1 MAKMSKTQRIAV
13 LDFHNGV
20 TDKRYTMLVRS
31 ARTLDVMVAN
41 GWAVRVTARTG
52 NVTTAGLVAA
62 GVDMDAIET
71 EVHKENNR
79 READERAS
87 ILARH
92 AAEVRDLDHDEA
104 WNEHAERGHVDNRAE
119 IGAARTQR
127 LHGLVKIARSFTAAL
142 DILHAEALVEDFTR
156 RPFMV
161 RAHEISEAERKRAS
175 GSRGRTLPASDP
187 HSAAYREQAHDEALH
202 HVRKDCPAPLG
213 MCERCTS
220 PAAVRA
226 ARGDDSAYHCGRPWV
241 AEIQQCPRCG
251 LTADEHLSS

>member
-1 MAKMSKTQRIAV
+1 MAKMSKTQQENVRAAHANLNSNGRQIA
-13 LDFHNGV
+13 
-20 TDKRYTMLVRS
+20 TT
-31 ARTLDVMVAN
+31 ARGREYLWNN
-41 GWAVRVTARTG
+41 GWMAPNLRP
-52 NVTTAGLVAA
+52 TTAGLIAA

-71 EVHKENNR
+71 EAHKENNR

-92 AAEVRDLDHDEA
+92 AAEVRDLAHAEA
-104 WNEHAERGHVDNRAE
+104 WDEHAERGHVDNRAE

-127 LHGLVKIARSFTAAL
+127 FHGLVKIARSFTAAL

-175 GSRGRTLPASDP
+175 GSRGRALPANDP

-202 HVRKDCPAPLG
+202 HLRKDCPAPLG

-241 AEIQQCPRCG
+241 VKIQKCPRCG
-251 LTADEHLSS
+251 LTADKHPVRGPSC